1 MTMDELTDHEWRTL
15 LELILRHV
23 RSGRFQQW
31 DMFSLPLS
39 GTTNRL
45 YVEWGM
51 KPPSGH
57 EYEHL
62 YPLVDPQTGKVAPDE
77 VGG

>member
-1 MTMDELTDHEWRTL
+1 MVTDELTDDEWRTL
-15 LELILRHV
+15 LGLILRHV
-23 RSGRFQQW
+23 SSDRFQQW

-51 KPPSGH
+51 GPPRARS
-57 EYEHL
+57 
-62 YPLVDPQTGKVAPDE
+62 TGTYTPWLTRRQ
-77 VGG
+77 GR